1 MEAIINTRSPFYIKV
16 TPTVGTIIDAEVEI
30 YIYSGT
36 FQSTPSS
43 SDLKYTITKSKIGSN
58 NYVVFEISE
67 LIRDYI
73 LNDYYTGSTTTNC
86 VWVQP
91 KLTINYNYISGQYTE
106 TPTPINYLA
115 VDGYGYFDEGANPVL
130 DIGYMQSNTIIY
142 RPSDENIA
150 IPVFR
155 DNTNNTSVKYYNGS
169 SLVYTVTVT
178 ATTNSLNK
186 ISYSGV
192 PISPSAFNKVEVV
205 SNYGSGNVTETINVY
220 DLDCS
225 KYTPIKVTFINKF
238 GVLQEL
244 WFDKRSNES
253 IESSSNTYK
262 ASVMDFSTSTPSYN
276 TSGHQDVTLDL
287 VGKESIVMNTGYID
301 ESFNEVFRQLM
312 LSELVWMQDP
322 DDSSSY
328 LPLRPKTQ
336 SLQFKT
342 RVNDKLVNYTVE
354 FDFAFDKINTIR

>member
-1 MEAIINTRSPFYIKV
+1 MEAIINTRSPYYIKV
-16 TPTVGTIIDAEVEI
+16 SDSLLATATIEL
-30 YIYSGT
+30 YIYSGAY
-36 FQSTPSS
+36 QSSPSS
-43 SDLKYTITKSKIGSN
+43 SDLKYTITKSELETN

-73 LNDYYTGSTTTNC
+73 LNDYYTGSSVTNC
-86 VWVQP
+86 VWVRT
-91 KLTINYNYISGQYTE
+91 TITKKDSSGSTIGSASD
-106 TPTPINYLA
+106 TDYLA

-169 SLVYTVTVT
+169 SLIHTVTIT

-186 ISYSGV
+186 ISYSGT

-205 SNYGSGNVTETINVY
+205 SNYGSGAVTETINVY

-238 GVLQEL
+238 GIRQEL

-253 IESSSNTYK
+253 IEASSNTYK
-262 ASVMDFSTSTPSYN
+262 ASVMDFSTSTPSYS

>member
-1 MEAIINTRSPFYIKV
+1 MSTIINTRSPYYIKV
-16 TPTVGTIIDAEVEI
+16 SDSSLATAILQL
-30 YIYSGT
+30 YIYSGAY
-36 FQSTPSS
+36 QSSPSS
-43 SDLKYTITKSKIGSN
+43 SDLKYTVTKSELETN

-73 LNDYYTGSTTTNC
+73 LNDYYTGSSATNC
-86 VWVQP
+86 VWVRT
-91 KLTINYNYISGQYTE
+91 TIIKKDSSGTIIGSPSS
-106 TPTPINYLA
+106 TDYLA
-115 VDGYGYFDEGANPVL
+115 VDGYGYFNEGANPEPSRSL
-130 DIGYMQSNTIIY
+130 LQSNTIIY
-142 RPSDENIA
+142 RPSDHQIT

-155 DNTNNTSVKYYNGS
+155 EDTNTLKYYSGATLVHTETITS
-169 SLVYTVTVT
+169 STSSADKIVYVKANIT
-178 ATTNSLNK
+178 
-186 ISYSGV
+186 
-192 PISPSAFNKVEVV
+192 PSTFNKVVV
-205 SNYGSGNVTETINVY
+205 NYDSGAGTADTTINVF

-225 KYTPIKVTFINKF
+225 KYTPIKVSFINKL
-238 GVLQEL
+238 GALQEI

-253 IESSSNTYK
+253 IEASSNTYK

>member
-1 MEAIINTRSPFYIKV
+1 MEAIINTRSPYYIKV
-16 TPTVGTIIDAEVEI
+16 SDSLLATATIEL
-30 YIYSGT
+30 YIYSGAY
-36 FQSTPSS
+36 QSSPSS
-43 SDLKYTITKSKIGSN
+43 SDLKYTITKSELETN

-73 LNDYYTGSTTTNC
+73 LNDYYTGSSATNC
-86 VWVQP
+86 VWVRT
-91 KLTINYNYISGQYTE
+91 TITKKDSSGSTIGSASD
-106 TPTPINYLA
+106 TDYLA

-142 RPSDENIA
+142 RPPDENIA
-150 IPVFR
+150 IPIFR
-155 DNTNNTSVKYYNGS
+155 DNINDTLVKYYNGS
-169 SLVYTVTVT
+169 SLVYTVTVQE
-178 ATTNSLNK
+178 TTNSLDK

-205 SNYGSGNVTETINVY
+205 SNYGSGDVTETINVY

-253 IESSSNTYK
+253 IETSSNTYK

-287 VGKESIVMNTGYID
+287 IGKESIVMNTGYID

>member
-1 MEAIINTRSPFYIKV
+1 MATIINTRSPFYIKV

-30 YIYSGT
+30 YIYSGA

-43 SDLKYTITKSKIGSN
+43 SDLKYTISKSKIGSN

-73 LNDYYTGSTTTNC
+73 LNDYYTGSTATNC

-91 KLTINYNYISGQYTE
+91 KLTINYNYTSGQATK

-115 VDGYGYFDEGANPVL
+115 VDGYGYFDEGANPEPSRSL
-130 DIGYMQSNTIIY
+130 LQSNTIIY
-142 RPSDENIA
+142 RPSDHQIT

-155 DNTNNTSVKYYNGS
+155 EDTNTLKYYSGATLVHTETITS
-169 SLVYTVTVT
+169 STSSTDKIVYVKANIT
-178 ATTNSLNK
+178 
-186 ISYSGV
+186 
-192 PISPSAFNKVEVV
+192 PSTFNKVVV
-205 SNYGSGNVTETINVY
+205 NYDSGAGTADTTINVF

-225 KYTPIKVTFINKF
+225 KYTPIKVSFINKL
-238 GVLQEL
+238 GALQEM

-253 IESSSNTYK
+253 IEASSNTYK